1 MATAC
6 NEFEQDLVLYHY
18 DELNG
23 DARNRVTTHLR
34 RCPGCASYLKELAAL
49 LPLTVI
55 GDEPAEEFWQN
66 YSREMRH
73 KLVDLQKKKS
83 WWQAVQ
89 TFVHPW
95 TVPALAG
102 TAVVALA
109 LTLTIG
115 KKTTTTNEV
124 INDAPSADQALIEVL
139 PMAENLELFNNM
151 DVLEDIDVLEILGIS
166 GNEAV

>member
-6 NEFEQDLVLYHY
+6 NELEQDLVLYHY
-18 DELNG
+18 GELSG
-23 DARNRVTTHLR
+23 ETRDQIATHLR
-34 RCPGCASYLKELAAL
+34 DCSGCASYLKELTAL

-73 KLVDLQKKKS
+73 KLADLQEKKS

-89 TFVHPW
+89 TFVRPW

-109 LTLTIG
+109 LTFTIG
-115 KKTTTTNEV
+115 KKTTTD
-124 INDAPSADQALIEVL
+124 DAPTADQAVIEVL

-151 DVLEDIDVLEILGIS
+151 DVLEDIDVLEVMGIS

>member
-6 NEFEQDLVLYHY
+6 NELEQDLVLYHY
-18 DELNG
+18 GELSG
-23 DARNRVTTHLR
+23 EARDQIATHLR
-34 RCPGCASYLKELAAL
+34 GCSGCASYLKELAAL
-49 LPLTVI
+49 LPRTVI

-73 KLVDLQKKKS
+73 KLADLQEKRS
-83 WWQAVQ
+83 WWQTLQ
-89 TFVHPW
+89 TFLRPW

-115 KKTTTTNEV
+115 KKTTTTNEAL
-124 INDAPSADQALIEVL
+124 NDASSADQALIEVM

-151 DVLEDIDVLEILGIS
+151 DVVEDIDVLEDMGSS

>member
-1 MATAC
+1 MAAAC
-6 NEFEQDLVLYHY
+6 NELEQDLVLYHY
-18 DELNG
+18 GELSAETR
-23 DARNRVTTHLR
+23 DQIATHLR
-34 RCPGCASYLKELAAL
+34 ECSGCASYVKELAAL
-49 LPLTVI
+49 LPLTRL

-73 KLVDLQKKKS
+73 KLAELQEKRS
-83 WWQAVQ
+83 WWQALQ
-89 TFVHPW
+89 TFVRPW

-115 KKTTTTNEV
+115 KKTTTTNEA
-124 INDAPSADQALIEVL
+124 IHDAPSTDQALIEVM

-151 DVLEDIDVLEILGIS
+151 DVLEDIDVLEVLAIS

>member
-6 NEFEQDLVLYHY
+6 NELEQDLVLYHY
-18 DELNG
+18 GELG
-23 DARNRVTTHLR
+23 AETRDHIATHLR
-34 RCPGCASYLKELAAL
+34 ECSGCASYVKELAAL
-49 LPLTVI
+49 LPLTVL
-55 GDEPAEEFWQN
+55 GDEPAEDFWQD

-73 KLVDLQKKKS
+73 KLADLQEKRS
-83 WWQAVQ
+83 WWQALQ
-89 TFVHPW
+89 AFLRPW

-102 TAVVALA
+102 TAVVAMA

-115 KKTTTTNEV
+115 KKTTTTNEAL
-124 INDAPSADQALIEVL
+124 NDASSADQALIEVM

-151 DVLEDIDVLEILGIS
+151 DVVEDIDVLEDMGSS